1 MIKVLSVIGT
11 RPEAIKM
18 APVIQ
23 ELQHYPTDII
33 SKVCVTAQ
41 HRQMTD
47 QALALFHIQP
57 DYDLNIMKREQSLTG
72 ITTQVLEELEPILKT
87 EQPDWVLAQ
96 GDTTT
101 VLATALAASYQR
113 IKVGHV
119 EAGLRTYDT
128 ANPFPEEVNRRI
140 ADVLADRLFA
150 PTRWAAENL
159 RRESVPKEKIVL
171 TGNTIV
177 DALQQIAER
186 PLPLHD
192 TQLASLPVDQKR
204 IILVTSHR
212 REHLASGIEEICH
225 ALLAIAERHSNVHFV
240 FPVHPN
246 PQVREP
252 VYSLLD
258 GKPDISL
265 LEPLDYTSCMW
276 LLKKCYFVMTDS
288 GGLQEEAPC
297 LGKPILVLRDTTE
310 RPEGM
315 MGGSAKLVGTNPL
328 RIFREATKLLTDS
341 DAYQTMAQGSN
352 PYGDGRAARRI
363 VHSLIPYQLEQEL
376 KPVTIKEESHNA
388 M

>member
-1 MIKVLSVIGT
+1 MVKVLSVIGT

-18 APVIQ
+18 VPVIQ
-23 ELQHYPTDII
+23 ELQRYPTDIV

-47 QALALFHIQP
+47 QVLALFGIQP
-57 DYDLNIMKREQSLTG
+57 DYDLNIMKREQTLTS
-72 ITTQVLEELEPILKT
+72 ITIQVLEELEPILKT
-87 EQPDWVLAQ
+87 EQPDWVLTQ

-101 VLATALAASYQR
+101 VLATALAASYKR
-113 IKVGHV
+113 IKIGHI

-150 PTRWAAENL
+150 PTSWAVENL
-159 RRESVPKEKIVL
+159 RRESVPEEKIVL

-177 DALQQIAER
+177 DALQQVAEQ
-186 PLPLHD
+186 PFHPHD
-192 TQLASLPVDQKR
+192 PQLASLPVDQKR

-225 ALLAIAERHSNVHFV
+225 ALLAIAERHSDVHLV

-246 PQVREP
+246 PYVREQ

-258 GKPDISL
+258 GRPNISL
-265 LEPLDYTSCMW
+265 LAPLDYTSCLW

-297 LGKPILVLRDTTE
+297 LCKPLLVLRDTTE
-310 RPEGM
+310 RPEGVM
-315 MGGSAKLVGTNPL
+315 KGSAKLVGTNPL

-341 DAYQTMAQGSN
+341 ASYQAMARN
-352 PYGDGRAARRI
+352 NNLYGDGRAARRI
-363 VHSLIPYQLEQEL
+363 VHSLIPHQLEQEL
-376 KPVTIKEESHNA
+376 EEVAGKREAHNA

>member
-1 MIKVLSVIGT
+1 MLKVLSVIGT

-23 ELQHYPTDII
+23 ELQRYSADII

-41 HRQMTD
+41 HRQMAD
-47 QALALFHIQP
+47 QALALFDIQP
-57 DYDLNIMKREQSLTG
+57 DYDLNIMKREQSLTS

-87 EQPDWVLAQ
+87 EQPDWMLAQ

-101 VLATALAASYQR
+101 VLAAALAASYQR
-113 IKVGHV
+113 IKIGHV

-150 PTRWAAENL
+150 PTRWAVENL
-159 RRESVPKEKIVL
+159 RREGVPEEKIVL

-177 DALQQIAER
+177 DALQQVAEW
-186 PLPLHD
+186 PFHPHG

-212 REHLASGIEEICH
+212 REHLASGIEEICQ
-225 ALLAIAERHSNVHFV
+225 ALLAIAERHSDVHLV

-246 PQVREP
+246 PQVRKH
-252 VYSLLD
+252 VYGLLY
-258 GKPDISL
+258 GKPNISL
-265 LEPLDYTSCMW
+265 IEPLDYTSCMW
-276 LLKKCYFVMTDS
+276 LLKKCHFVMTDS

-297 LGKPILVLRDTTE
+297 LGKPLLVLRDSTE
-310 RPEGM
+310 RPEGVM
-315 MGGSAKLVGTNPL
+315 RGSAKLVGADRL
-328 RIFREATKLLTDS
+328 RILREATKLLIDS
-341 DAYQTMAQGSN
+341 NAYRAMSQSVN
-352 PYGDGRAARRI
+352 PYGDGSAAQRI
-363 VHSLIPYQLEQEL
+363 VHSLTLDQSEQEL
-376 KPVTIKEESHNA
+376 ELVTVKEESHNA

>member
-23 ELQHYPTDII
+23 ELQRYPTDIT

-47 QALALFHIQP
+47 QALALFRIQP
-57 DYDLNIMKREQSLTG
+57 DYDLNIMKRAQSLTS
-72 ITTQVLEELEPILKT
+72 ITTQVLEELEPILKE
-87 EQPDWVLAQ
+87 EQPDWVLTQ

-101 VLATALAASYQR
+101 VLATALAASYQH
-113 IKVGHV
+113 IKIGHV

-150 PTRWAAENL
+150 PTGWAVENL
-159 RRESVPKEKIVL
+159 RRECVPEEKIVL

-177 DALQQIAER
+177 DALQQVAEQPFR
-186 PLPLHD
+186 PD
-192 TQLASLPVDQKR
+192 DAQLESLPVDQKR

-212 REHLASGIEEICH
+212 REHLDSGIDEICH
-225 ALLAIAERHSNVHFV
+225 ALLAIAERHSDVHLV

-246 PQVREP
+246 PRVREH
-252 VYSLLD
+252 VYSLLH

-297 LGKPILVLRDTTE
+297 LRKPLLVLRDATE
-310 RPEGM
+310 RPEGVRR
-315 MGGSAKLVGTNPL
+315 GNAKLVGTNPL

-341 DAYQTMAQGSN
+341 DAYQAMAQGVN

-363 VHSLIPYQLEQEL
+363 VHSLIPYQLEQEPEL
-376 KPVTIKEESHNA
+376 ETIKEESHNA
-388 M
+388 I